1 MDAYPEDYI
10 VHNLPLIILSGLED
24 DKEDAEIGDKSRTLL
39 QEGGFRIK
47 TDLSPVK
54 TAAAQHLLQAL
65 LSHDSSDT
73 PWSIKYAAQADSR
86 LSCRVKSVGRVGQ
99 TPKSCS
105 WRFCK
110 LS

>member
-10 VHNLPLIILSGLED
+10 VHNLPLILLSGLED
-24 DKEDAEIGDKSRTLL
+24 DKEDAAVGDKSRTLL

-47 TDLSPVK
+47 TDLPPVK

-65 LSHDSSDT
+65 LSYDSSDA
-73 PWSIKYAAQADSR
+73 PWSLKHAAQAESR
-86 LSCRVKSVGRVGQ
+86 LFCRVRSVGRVGQ
-99 TPKSCS
+99 TPKSCFQQF
-105 WRFCK
+105 RR